1 MTYSERVDRLHDFL
15 VRYHFLS
22 SEEGG
27 RTSGPPFQ
35 GYRCDWAY
43 DGDDIEKT
51 GIYMIWPEF
60 ENESSGVILEKQIVP
75 PDGTARMWIVSP
87 ELREEIHRARIKV
100 GVKGYFMEGGKKVAE
115 AEVIS
120 LVGLDGPET

>member
-1 MTYSERVDRLHDFL
+1 M
-15 VRYHFLS
+15 
-22 SEEGG
+22 
-27 RTSGPPFQ
+27 SGPPFQ

-60 ENESSGVILEKQIVP
+60 ENESSEVIPEKQTVLP
-75 PDGTARMWIVSP
+75 NGTARMWIVSP
-87 ELREEIHRARIKV
+87 ELREEIHRPRIKV

-115 AEVIS
+115 AEVIG
-120 LVGLDGPET
+120 LGGLDGPET